1 MKEKKVPWM
10 LLTGVLALFF
20 VAALSVPIATAQS
33 QDSRAQRLFYIFQYV
48 FSFVQNNYVDPVDP
62 EVLME
67 GALKGLFDSLGDP
80 HSAYLTATD
89 MRGLSDTTAGEFGGV
104 GLYISK
110 QAPAKGGDGRDSS
123 TYVEV
128 VAPIEDTPA
137 YRAGIQSGDLIIK
150 IEGDST
156 ENLAIDE
163 VVNRLRGPAGGT
175 PPYCARRASGA
186 FSIHQAPVGRQDAHP
201 PPAQPAPRRLKPAS
215 RSRTARSQ
223 EQAARPANFR
233 STSRAPCRPGH
244 WGCRGCS

>member
-163 VVNRLRGPAGGT
+163 VVNRLRGPAGSVVKVTVRRGAGLT
-175 PPYCARRASGA
+175 FEEIGRAS
-186 FSIHQAPVGRQDAHP
+186 
-201 PPAQPAPRRLKPAS
+201 
-215 RSRTARSQ
+215 
-223 EQAARPANFR
+223 
-233 STSRAPCRPGH
+233 
-244 WGCRGCS
+244 